1 MDHDQAALINKSAL
15 PKGLTSPKPAAEE
28 RAQLALSHPALNL
41 SKNMSKLRKYE
52 PLLRHTKTKTSTK
65 CDIVWYYVA
74 SASSS
79 CYVPTSFR
87 MSWRL
92 WWSWLKC
99 LSALCGLWSAHST
112 YYAGQLQV
120 HSALM
125 NRRGHI
131 SAYVK
136 NQLANSVPLLISLPF
151 KRAPKPWPA
160 RQKWILNKEQLCSW
174 STTFIRPCGFMC
186 FLTFFMPRYLF
197 FDIVHATLLM

>member
-1 MDHDQAALINKSAL
+1 
-15 PKGLTSPKPAAEE
+15 
-28 RAQLALSHPALNL
+28 
-41 SKNMSKLRKYE
+41 MSKLRKYE
-52 PLLRHTKTKTSTK
+52 PLLRHTKTKTSTS
-65 CDIVWYYVA
+65 CGIVWYYVA

-99 LSALCGLWSAHST
+99 LSALCGLWNAHST
-112 YYAGQLQV
+112 YYAEQLQV

-125 NRRGHI
+125 NRCGHI

-136 NQLANSVPLLISLPF
+136 NQLAISVPLLISLPF
-151 KRAPKPWPA
+151 KRVPKPWPA

-174 STTFIRPCGFMC
+174 STGARP
-186 FLTFFMPRYLF
+186 L
-197 FDIVHATLLM
+197 FDIFHAALLVFWHCSCYVTYVVGGTRPWRFFTFL